1 MNNTRR
7 KAIAKIVERLEE
19 LKTDFEL
26 LRDEEQEAFDN
37 LPEGIQESERGEHME
52 NIIYNMEEV
61 LENLECAFDT
71 MNALEDD

>member
-7 KAIAKIVERLEE
+7 KAIAKIAERLEE

-37 LPEGIQESERGEHME
+37 MPESIQESERGEHIE
-52 NIIYNMEEV
+52 SIIYNMDDV
-61 LENLECAFDT
+61 LESLESAFDGI
-71 MNALEDD
+71 NELEDD

>member
-7 KAIAKIVERLEE
+7 KAIMKIAERLEE

-37 LPEGIQESERGEHME
+37 MPESIQESERGEQMQE
-52 NIIYNMEEV
+52 AI
-61 LENLECAFDT
+61 D
-71 MNALEDD
+71 ALDEACCSIDEAIDRLGEI